1 MVTYIVFMNY
11 IFFRPET
18 KGRSL
23 QGREKG
29 DKDVEE
35 TKVLSDESEED
46 VKINLN
52 INFNRKD

>member
-1 MVTYIVFMNY
+1 MNY

-23 QGREKG
+23 QVREEGR
-29 DKDVEE
+29 KDAEE
-35 TKVLSDESEED
+35 TEVLSDEGEED

>member
-23 QGREKG
+23 QVREEGR
-29 DKDVEE
+29 KDAEE
-35 TKVLSDESEED
+35 TEVLSDEGEED

>member
-1 MVTYIVFMNY
+1 MVTYIVLMNY

-23 QGREKG
+23 QGREEG
-29 DKDVEE
+29 EKDEEE
-35 TKVLSDESEED
+35 TEVLSDEGEED